1 MLFAALLLLA
11 QDVPAA
17 PPVADEVQGED
28 IVVRAT
34 FGHTTMLFDK
44 GADGKLRNCRIMVS
58 SGSQKRDTNACQS
71 TPVCYARTADE
82 VTDCRELTFLEM
94 AATMPG
100 NLVSPGIERAADLR
114 PSQVQRAQARARRRA
129 GRADRARR
137 AEPRDRAPA
146 RQIAAIAQA
155 ALGRAGRA
163 FRTRAGAGRM
173 SQHQASI
180 ALVQRSMGRTFAPR
194 GV

>member
-100 NLVSPGIERAADLR
+100 DTKLPGTSAPQTFVLPKFNEPKPALADGQAGPIGLGEPSRETERQRVKLPPLPKP
-114 PSQVQRAQARARRRA
+114 PSDGPVVHF
-129 GRADRARR
+129 G
-137 AEPRDRAPA
+137 PA
-146 RQIAAIAQA
+146 REP
-155 ALGRAGRA
+155 GE
-163 FRTRAGAGRM
+163 
-173 SQHQASI
+173 
-180 ALVQRSMGRTFAPR
+180 
-194 GV
+194 